1 MSIELITLL
10 LFGSV
15 FFLFAIGC
23 PISFALI
30 IVGLIFGVFL
40 WGSAHLYMVASS
52 LYGATTSQ
60 ILIAIPLFILMGNV
74 LAHTGIAGK
83 FFRALYYWSGPLRG
97 GLAMGTEAICAIFAA
112 MCGTSTAA
120 TITMGTIALPEMLE
134 RKYDKSLAVGSVASG
149 GLLGILIPPSVIA
162 IIYASVSGVSIG
174 RLYFGMFIPGFLLAS
189 LYILYIGIRAY
200 LQPKWAPSIPK
211 WERPSWGEKFS
222 SLKGVVLPVLIL
234 FAVLGGIYSGITT
247 PTEAAGFGAI
257 SVIIAS
263 AIDRSLSWQNIR
275 HALWATLR
283 LTSMVVWLIMGVTI
297 FTNVYNALGAPE
309 LINRSVAMFPAGGF
323 GVIILMQLS
332 IFLLGMIMDD
342 IAIILLCTPMYLPI
356 VISLGFDPLWFGIL
370 FMVNMQCAWLTP
382 PYGFNLFYMRAIT
395 PPGITMGDIYR
406 SVIPFI
412 GMQMI
417 CLILVMA
424 FPAVATWL
432 PSVVLGG

>member
-1 MSIELITLL
+1 MSIGLITLL
-10 LFGSV
+10 LFSSL

-30 IVGLIFGVFL
+30 IVGLVFGITL
-40 WGSAHLYMVASS
+40 WGPAHLYMVASS

-74 LAHTGIAGK
+74 LATTGIARDMFK
-83 FFRALYYWSGPLRG
+83 ALYYWSGPLRG

-120 TITMGTIALPEMLE
+120 TITMGTIALPAMREHN
-134 RKYDKSLAVGSVASG
+134 YDKNLAVGTVASG

-162 IIYASVSGVSIG
+162 IIYASVSGVSLG
-174 RLYFGMFIPGFLLAS
+174 RLYFGIFIPGFLLAS
-189 LYILYIGIRAY
+189 LYIVYIGIRAY

-211 WERPSWGEKFS
+211 EERPSWGEKFKA
-222 SLKGVVLPVLIL
+222 LRGVILPVLIVT
-234 FAVLGGIYSGITT
+234 AVLGGIYSGIIT
-247 PTEAAGFGAI
+247 PTEAAGVGAI
-257 SVIIAS
+257 CVIIAS
-263 AIDRSLSWQNIR
+263 AITGSLSWQNIR
-275 HALWATLR
+275 QALWATLR

-297 FTNVYNALGAPE
+297 FSNVYNALGAPK
-309 LINRSVAMFPAGGF
+309 IISAMVEILPVSGF
-323 GVIILMQLS
+323 AVIILMQLS

-342 IAIILLCTPMYLPI
+342 IAVILLCTPVYLPI
-356 VISLGFDPLWFGIL
+356 VTSLGFDPLWFGVL

-395 PPGITMGDIYR
+395 PPEITMGDIYR

-412 GMQMI
+412 GIQML

-424 FPAVATWL
+424 FPPIATWL
-432 PSVVLGG
+432 PSLVIGR